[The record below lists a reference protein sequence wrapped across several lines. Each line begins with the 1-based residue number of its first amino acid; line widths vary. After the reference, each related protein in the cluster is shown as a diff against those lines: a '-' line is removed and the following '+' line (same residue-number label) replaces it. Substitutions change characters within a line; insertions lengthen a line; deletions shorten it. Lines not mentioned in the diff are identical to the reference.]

1 CIARGEADVG
11 MGIQAA
17 AISCNLD
24 FIPLT
29 REKFD
34 LIVPEEKYYSAKFSS
49 LMEIITSEEFKR
61 VVREMGGYDTADTGE
76 ILLIKN
82 S

>member
-1 CIARGEADVG
+1 

-34 LIVPEEKYYSAKFSS
+34 LIVPEEKFQSPVFAS
-49 LMEIITSEEFKR
+49 LMEIIRSEEFKQ
-61 VVREMGGYDTADTGE
+61 VVREMGGYDTAHTGE
-76 ILLIKN
+76 TVLISN
-82 S
+82 H